1 MKRLPNPG
9 PTAGHSRVLAAD
21 IWPLA
26 ALGLRSR
33 PTRAVLSA
41 AGIAVGIATIVAVLG
56 ISTSSRDQLIAQ
68 IDALGTN
75 LLTVT
80 PGQSLDGQ
88 TQTLPD
94 TAPAMVAR
102 IGPVRSA
109 SSIGDTDANVYRND
123 RIPTANTNAISV
135 YAADTNLL
143 SALKGNLYRG
153 RFLNAATEHLPAV
166 VLGADTASTLGV
178 DQADGSTQLW
188 LGNHWFAVTGI
199 LDPLPLAPELD
210 RSALVG
216 YPIAK
221 RLIHAAGHPVELYVR
236 TDPTSVPA
244 VQAVLAQ
251 SADPAAPQ
259 DLSVT
264 NPADAL
270 TARADTNA
278 AFQSL
283 YLALGAV
290 ALLVAGIGIAN
301 VMIIAVL
308 ERRGEIGLRRAL
320 GATPTHIGTQ
330 FVAEATLL
338 ALTGGTAGAML
349 GALATTAYASAR
361 HWPAVVPISD
371 LLAAVAL
378 AVAVGAAAG
387 LYPAIRAARLSPT
400 EALRAP

>member
-1 MKRLPNPG
+1 
-9 PTAGHSRVLAAD
+9 
-21 IWPLA
+21 
-26 ALGLRSR
+26 
-33 PTRAVLSA
+33 
-41 AGIAVGIATIVAVLG
+41 
-56 ISTSSRDQLIAQ
+56 
-68 IDALGTN
+68 
-75 LLTVT
+75 
-80 PGQSLDGQ
+80 
-88 TQTLPD
+88 
-94 TAPAMVAR
+94 MVAR

-109 SSIGDTDANVYRND
+109 SSIGDTSANVYRND
-123 RIPTANTNAISV
+123 RIPTANTNAITV
-135 YAADTNLL
+135 YTAAPNLL
-143 SALKGNLYRG
+143 SALQGHLYRG
-153 RFLNAATEHLPAV
+153 RFLNPATAHLPAV

-178 DQADGSTQLW
+178 DRADGSTQLW
-188 LGNHWFAVTGI
+188 LGNNWFAVTGI

-210 RSALVG
+210 RSALIG

-221 RLIHAAGHPVELYVR
+221 HLLHATGHPVELYVR
-236 TDPTSVPA
+236 TDPSSVPA

-251 SADPAAPQ
+251 TADPAAPQ
-259 DLSVT
+259 DLTIT

-270 TARADTNA
+270 TARADATA

-320 GATPTHIGTQ
+320 GATPTHIGSQ
-330 FVAEATLL
+330 FVGEATLL
-338 ALTGGTAGAML
+338 ALAGGSAGAVL
-349 GALATTAYASAR
+349 GALATTTYASAR
-361 HWPAVVPISD
+361 HWPAVVPIPY

-387 LYPAIRAARLSPT
+387 LYPAIRAARLAPT

>member
-1 MKRLPNPG
+1 MRRTLDTDA
-9 PTAGHSRVLAAD
+9 TAGHSRVLAAD
-21 IWPLA
+21 LWPLA

-33 PTRAVLSA
+33 PTRALLSA

-56 ISTSSRDQLIAQ
+56 ISTSSRAQLVAQ

-80 PGQSLDGQ
+80 PGQSLDGR

-102 IGPVRSA
+102 IGPVQSA

-135 YAADTNLL
+135 YTAATNLL
-143 SALKGNLYRG
+143 APLQGHLYRG
-153 RFLNAATEHLPAV
+153 RFLNPATQHLPAV

-178 DQADGSTQLW
+178 DRADGSTQLW

-199 LDPLPLAPELD
+199 LDPLALAPELD
-210 RSALVG
+210 RSALIG

-221 RLIHAAGHPVELYVR
+221 ALLHAHARPVELYVR

-251 SADPAAPQ
+251 SADPPAPQ
-259 DLSVT
+259 DLTIT

-270 TARADTNA
+270 TARADANG

-283 YLALGAV
+283 YLALG
-290 ALLVAGIGIAN
+290 
-301 VMIIAVL
+301 
-308 ERRGEIGLRRAL
+308 R
-320 GATPTHIGTQ
+320 
-330 FVAEATLL
+330 
-338 ALTGGTAGAML
+338 
-349 GALATTAYASAR
+349 
-361 HWPAVVPISD
+361 
-371 LLAAVAL
+371 
-378 AVAVGAAAG
+378 
-387 LYPAIRAARLSPT
+387 
-400 EALRAP
+400 